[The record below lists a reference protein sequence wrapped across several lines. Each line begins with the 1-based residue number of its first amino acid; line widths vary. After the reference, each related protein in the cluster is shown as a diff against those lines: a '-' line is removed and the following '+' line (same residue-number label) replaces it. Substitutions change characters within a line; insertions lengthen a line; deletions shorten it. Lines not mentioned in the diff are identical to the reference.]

1 MTVYL
6 LDINLLLALMDPMH
20 VHHEPSHQWFAE
32 NGQQAWATC
41 PLTENGFIRIA
52 GHPNYPNRP
61 GDITAVFSILRQLCE
76 AAGHYFWPEDLS
88 ILDIL
93 TPDSIITH
101 NQITDIYLLGL
112 AVHNKGKLATLDR
125 RIPAEVLRGG
135 RQALELIIT

>member
-1 MTVYL
+1 VTVYL

-52 GHPNYPNRP
+52 GNPNYPNRP
-61 GDITAVFSILRQLCE
+61 GNITAVFSILRQLCE
-76 AAGHYFWPEDLS
+76 AAGHHFWPEDLS

-93 TPDSIITH
+93 APDSIITH
-101 NQITDIYLLGL
+101 NQITDVYLLGL

-125 RIPAEVLRGG
+125 RIPAEVLPGG
-135 RQALELIIT
+135 RRALELIIT

>member
-76 AAGHYFWPEDLS
+76 AAGHHFWPEDLS

-93 TPDSIITH
+93 RPDSIITH
-101 NQITDIYLLGL
+101 NQITDVYLLGL